1 MAKVVFFPLHKN
13 QLIFG
18 LCFDWFIT
26 SLNDLHGTIPF
37 QCACMH
43 DPNKMLVG
51 LSTEEVRVLATEMML
66 AEGDIARQWQH
77 VLAHDYTT
85 DEDNRGVQARS

>member
-1 MAKVVFFPLHKN
+1 
-13 QLIFG
+13 
-18 LCFDWFIT
+18 
-26 SLNDLHGTIPF
+26 
-37 QCACMH
+37 MH

-66 AEGDIARQWQH
+66 AEGDMARQWQH